1 MSGSHWS
8 DDHVAWLRSYIPELG
23 DDPVY
28 IRRADELPAAMHLPG
43 ALAWHSVTGDIEL
56 KPWLIERNE
65 WQGRGR
71 FVGLNERWHAMGPEE
86 QNGILLHEM
95 AHSICAFDSWAW
107 IHNEDSFT
115 DVERLLMAPGGADEL
130 RAQYGLPAADPI
142 EMERTSHGL
151 RFVRCCLHLWAR
163 TWEEI
168 SLADMRVFSDRY
180 VLTDDSMTDAV
191 RALRPELWH
200 GGHLIDILKSN
211 PPAVFAA
218 LFAKKPANSEAKS
231 T

>member
-1 MSGSHWS
+1 MSGNHWS
-8 DDHVAWLRSYIPELG
+8 ASYCEWIRNVVSEWNGVPIYLRRSSEMPEWLRVGRSIAWSACY
-23 DDPVY
+23 
-28 IRRADELPAAMHLPG
+28 ADLQMR
-43 ALAWHSVTGDIEL
+43 DI
-56 KPWLIERNE
+56 LIQRDE
-65 WQGRGR
+65 WQGRGV
-71 FVGLNERWHAMGPEE
+71 FIGVNPSWDAMPLQE
-86 QNGILLHEM
+86 QRAILLHE
-95 AHSICAFDSWAW
+95 ASHSLGDFDAFMSRPESEFGD
-107 IHNEDSFT
+107 I
-115 DVERLLMAPGGADEL
+115 ERTLLQPGGAAKLVEEWNLKPLDD
-130 RAQYGLPAADPI
+130 ATS
-142 EMERTSHGL
+142 ERLAHGL

-200 GGHLIDILKSN
+200 GGHLIDILKST